1 VEHTAFVSREPIV
14 RTTWMA
20 LSALAIGAL
29 LGGAWALGGRRI
41 IEPTLVYTALQ
52 SAFSAAVL
60 GVLASARSQDLSL
73 DVESLPVCP
82 EPVQACAGERS
93 ERWAEYG
100 GRLWIC
106 GAVGAV

>member
-1 VEHTAFVSREPIV
+1 VEKTTFANRGPIGRSSWV
-14 RTTWMA
+14 A
-20 LSALAIGAL
+20 LSALAVGAL
-29 LGGAWALGGRRI
+29 LGGVWVLGRWWI
-41 IEPTLVYTALQ
+41 VEPSLLYTALQ
-52 SAFSAAVL
+52 SAFSTAVL
-60 GVLASARSQDLSL
+60 GVLASARSEDLSL

-82 EPVQACAGERS
+82 DLVQACVGERS